1 MSVIR
6 KRNTSVKHALL
17 AGMLACGLSALPSC
31 SVFAARNQ
39 STVAQGKYYDAGD
52 AHYAEFF
59 VGLFLLQV
67 EMEQAPHVPEL
78 ERLNLAHALTLTPQA
93 TTDEVGQ
100 RLHEEALKLSRA
112 GLRMRLD
119 QNPSS
124 AKPDAASAAVRTS
137 ERPKESGTT
146 ALLSQVETSAT
157 GLLRSI
163 GQMKEADTALDS
175 LELAGGGLDA
185 SVDKDF
191 ASAPNAKLNEVKKNL
206 DDAHK
211 LIALMK
217 TRAAQVHSDSDALLS
232 AVAKAV
238 NTDDGSLG
246 TAASDAAAVEAAKN
260 AESAEGAKKA
270 AIAAKARPKAKPA
283 GAAPVPAAAPHPKPP
298 ASDDGEA
305 PAPKPAKPTK
315 APAAPRDFEP

>member
-1 MSVIR
+1 MSVIH
-6 KRNTSVKHALL
+6 TSNSAWRRALL
-17 AGMLACGLSALPSC
+17 AGVFVCGIGGMPGCA
-31 SVFAARNQ
+31 VFAARNQ

-59 VGLFLLQV
+59 VGLYLLQV
-67 EMEQAPHVPEL
+67 EMEQAPHQPEL
-78 ERLNLAHALTLTPQA
+78 ERLNLAHALGLTPQA
-93 TTDEVGQ
+93 STDEVGQ
-100 RLHEEALKLSRA
+100 RLHEEALKLSRL

-119 QNPSS
+119 QNASS

-137 ERPKESGTT
+137 ERPKESATA
-146 ALLSQVETSAT
+146 ALLNQVENSAT
-157 GLLRSI
+157 GLLRTV

-185 SVDKDF
+185 TVDKDF
-191 ASAPNAKLNEVKKNL
+191 ASAPSAKLAELKKNL
-206 DDAHK
+206 EDAHK

-217 TRAAQVHSDSDALLS
+217 TRAAQVHSESDELLS

-238 NTDDGSLG
+238 NTDDGTLG
-246 TAASDAAAVEAAKN
+246 TAASDAAAEAAKN
-260 AESAEGAKKA
+260 AESAENAKKA
-270 AIAAKARPKAKPA
+270 PAAKARPKAKPA
-283 GAAPVPAAAPHPKPP
+283 GSAPAPAAAPRPKPV

-305 PAPKPAKPTK
+305 PAPKPAKASK

>member
-1 MSVIR
+1 MSVIAHTKTNAR
-6 KRNTSVKHALL
+6 RALFASLL
-17 AGMLACGLSALPSC
+17 ACSLSALPSC
-31 SVFAARNQ
+31 AAFAARNQ

-59 VGLFLLQV
+59 VGLYLLQI
-67 EMEQAPHVPEL
+67 EMEEAPRVPDL
-78 ERLNLAHALTLTPQA
+78 ERLNLAHALGLTPQA
-93 TTDEVGQ
+93 TTADVGQ
-100 RLHEEALKLSRA
+100 RLHEEALKQNRA

-119 QNPSS
+119 QSPSS
-124 AKPDAASAAVRTS
+124 AKPAAASAAVRTS
-137 ERPKESGTT
+137 ERPKESGTV
-146 ALLSQVETSAT
+146 ALLNQVETSASS
-157 GLLRSI
+157 LLRSI
-163 GQMKEADTALDS
+163 GNMKEADTALDS

-191 ASAPNAKLNEVKKNL
+191 ANAPVAKLKEVKKNL
-206 DDAHK
+206 EDAHK

-217 TRAAQVHSDSDALLS
+217 TRSAQVHTESDELLS

-246 TAASDAAAVEAAKN
+246 TAASDAAAAEAAKN
-260 AESAEGAKKA
+260 AESAEAAKKA
-270 AIAAKARPKAKPA
+270 AGVKARPRAKPA
-283 GAAPVPAAAPHPKPP
+283 GTQPAAAPKPKAA

-305 PAPKPAKPTK
+305 PAPKPQKPTK